1 MKNATSV
8 PKTLMLPE
16 LLADPT
22 ASFPDSLMELLML
35 ESSAMT
41 ATLSTAMAA
50 LPLDNGNVEMAEET
64 ETKSATMALKTHSDP
79 TLADLKVS
87 DSVPETSAVPIPF
100 AVMVSLMTVNN
111 ATRVL

>member
-1 MKNATSV
+1 
-8 PKTLMLPE
+8 
-16 LLADPT
+16 
-22 ASFPDSLMELLML
+22 
-35 ESSAMT
+35 
-41 ATLSTAMAA
+41 
-50 LPLDNGNVEMAEET
+50 MAEET